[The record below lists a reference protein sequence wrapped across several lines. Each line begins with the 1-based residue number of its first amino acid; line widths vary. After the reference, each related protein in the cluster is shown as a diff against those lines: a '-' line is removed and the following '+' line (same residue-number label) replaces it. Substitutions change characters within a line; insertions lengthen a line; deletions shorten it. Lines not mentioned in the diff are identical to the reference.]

1 MKKIFQKMLFSVGY
15 WIGKGI
21 KSSFSKEIGYLN
33 DQNNFHP
40 IKIWNLDERKK
51 SYEYF
56 KKYFDKSMLFESR
69 EKIQNFSVNKACEN
83 FSNENYLFLEFGV
96 FNGDS
101 ITRISNILKKYNKQ
115 IYGFD
120 SFEGLSED
128 WKGFSEPK
136 GTFTRNGKVP
146 ELSNDNIKIIK
157 GDIKKT
163 LKNFLNKNSQKI
175 AFVHIDTDTYETA
188 KYILENIKP
197 RLVKNSI
204 ILFDELYNFYG
215 WREGEFKALLE
226 VFSDNEFN
234 YIAFTNSQQVTI
246 QIL

>member
-1 MKKIFQKMLFSVGY
+1 MWKFIKWKLF
-15 WIGKGI
+15 
-21 KSSFSKEIGYLN
+21 
-33 DQNNFHP
+33 
-40 IKIWNLDERKK
+40 
-51 SYEYF
+51 
-56 KKYFDKSMLFESR
+56 
-69 EKIQNFSVNKACEN
+69 
-83 FSNENYLFLEFGV
+83 FLEFGV

-101 ITRISNILKKYNKQ
+101 ITKISNILKKYNKQ
-115 IYGFD
+115 IFGFD

-136 GTFTRNGKVP
+136 GAFTRNGKVP

-175 AFVHIDTDTYETA
+175 AFVHIDTDIYETA

-215 WREGEFKALLE
+215 WREGEFKALHE
-226 VFSDNEFN
+226 VFSDNEYN
-234 YIAFTNSQQVTI
+234 YIAFTNSQQVSI

>member
-1 MKKIFQKMLFSVGY
+1 MWKFIKWKLF
-15 WIGKGI
+15 
-21 KSSFSKEIGYLN
+21 
-33 DQNNFHP
+33 
-40 IKIWNLDERKK
+40 
-51 SYEYF
+51 
-56 KKYFDKSMLFESR
+56 
-69 EKIQNFSVNKACEN
+69 
-83 FSNENYLFLEFGV
+83 FLEFGV

-101 ITRISNILKKYNKQ
+101 ITKISNILKKYNKQ
-115 IYGFD
+115 IFGFD

-175 AFVHIDTDTYETA
+175 AFVHIDTDIYETA

-215 WREGEFKALLE
+215 WREGEFKALHE
-226 VFSDNEFN
+226 VFSDNEYN
-234 YIAFTNSQQVTI
+234 YIAFTNSQQVSI

>member
-1 MKKIFQKMLFSVGY
+1 MKTIWQKIFFSIGY
-15 WIGKGI
+15 WFGRGLRLSL
-21 KSSFSKEIGYLN
+21 SSELRYIDEK
-33 DQNNFHP
+33 NNYHP
-40 IKIWNLDERKK
+40 INKWNREARDK

-56 KKYFDKSMLFESR
+56 KKFFDKAMLFDTR

-83 FSNENYLFLEFGV
+83 LSNGNYLFLEFGV
-96 FNGDS
+96 FNGES
-101 ITRISNILKKYNKQ
+101 IIRISKILKKHNKQ

-136 GTFTRNGKVP
+136 GTFTRKGKVP
-146 ELSNDNIKIIK
+146 ELPNDNIKIVK
-157 GDIKKT
+157 GDIKNT
-163 LKNFLNKNSQKI
+163 LKDFLKKNSQKI

-204 ILFDELYNFYG
+204 ILFDELYNFFG

>member
-1 MKKIFQKMLFSVGY
+1 MLF
-15 WIGKGI
+15 
-21 KSSFSKEIGYLN
+21 
-33 DQNNFHP
+33 DT
-40 IKIWNLDERKK
+40 
-51 SYEYF
+51 
-56 KKYFDKSMLFESR
+56 R

-83 FSNENYLFLEFGV
+83 LSNGNYLFLEFGV
-96 FNGDS
+96 FNGES
-101 ITRISNILKKYNKQ
+101 IIRISKILKKHNKQ

-128 WKGFSEPK
+128 WKDFSEPK

-146 ELSNDNIKIIK
+146 ELPNDNIKIVK
-157 GDIKKT
+157 GDIKNI
-163 LKNFLNKNSQKI
+163 LKDFLKKNSQKI

-188 KYILENIKP
+188 EYILDNIKP

-204 ILFDELYNFYG
+204 ILFDELYNFFG
-215 WREGEFKALLE
+215 WKDGEFKASLE